1 MAILRGISEED
12 IAQALLSLP
21 ASHWPQDERDL
32 LLLFNQVIDRRFA
45 ALSCNGSGARPPGTK
60 ELSDHSVRGRR

>member
-1 MAILRGISEED
+1 MVSLRGINEED

-32 LLLFNQVIDRRFA
+32 LLLFNHVIDRRFA
-45 ALSCNGSGARPPGTK
+45 ALLCNDSGESPPATK
-60 ELSDHSVRGRR
+60 ELSDHGGRGRR